1 MQLVEVRLDGA
12 YFSDD
17 EARGCENEMVDLK
30 PHLRTFTRARTAA
43 RHRCYQA
50 GSTFEAGVKMDL
62 SDPQK
67 KTIIL
72 QRTLPSIPSI

>member
-67 KTIIL
+67 KQHFCL
-72 QRTLPSIPSI
+72 FLDLDP